1 MATHSSILAW
11 RIPWPEKPVRLPS
24 VGLQCLHNWVTNST
38 LCIYTHTHTHTHT
51 EYIHSVILAETRWTG
66 YYFNWFH
73 RWGNWGTERLNNFPV
88 VRIMP
93 PARIVVQ
100 WLSRPRLFMT
110 PWIAA
115 HQGSLSF
122 PARIKPRIL
131 TYTICPWCLD
141 FWLLWY
147 LILGLVQLR
156 VRYSYLQSVSI

>member
-1 MATHSSILAW
+1 MDRETCQATVCGVAVSAQLSDQLYTMYIH
-11 RIPWPEKPVRLPS
+11 
-24 VGLQCLHNWVTNST
+24 
-38 LCIYTHTHTHTHT
+38 IYTHTHTHT
-51 EYIHSVILAETRWTG
+51 EYIHSVILAETQWTG

-73 RWGNWGTERLNNFPV
+73 RWRNWGTERLNNYPV
-88 VRIMP
+88 VRVMP

-100 WLSRPRLFMT
+100 SLSHPQLFMT
-110 PWIAA
+110 PRIAA

-122 PARIKPRIL
+122 PARIRAQIL

>member
-1 MATHSSILAW
+1 MDRETWRATVCGVAVSAQL
-11 RIPWPEKPVRLPS
+11 RDQLYTMCV
-24 VGLQCLHNWVTNST
+24 
-38 LCIYTHTHTHTHT
+38 CIYTYTHT
-51 EYIHSVILAETRWTG
+51 EYIHSVILAETRWTR

-88 VRIMP
+88 VRVTP
-93 PARIVVQ
+93 PARIVVVQ
-100 WLSRPRLFMT
+100 SLSRPRLFMT

-122 PARIKPRIL
+122 PARMRARIL

-141 FWLLWY
+141 FWLLWH

-156 VRYSYLQSVSI
+156 ERYSYLQSVSI